1 MAGPCQF
8 KGAATKTRERAM
20 AAVSEGD
27 REAGSGPVS
36 GSRIHRLQPGVRP
49 DLAAPVSLPD
59 VLRGIASPSDAAA
72 ARQLEGSL
80 QRRAADQQLRDELA
94 VYDFSGP
101 KYQKFEEELARYGT
115 SVLRAWAYSGYIF
128 KLVSSRGFTL
138 YPSETELRDL
148 HRDPEVREEL
158 ANMTVAVALPR
169 SGSVR
174 SSTASG
180 AMTVARACRRS
191 SWGPACTCSRTSS
204 VGDASSW
211 RSGGARTAAI
221 PPSACRKRTPSPT
234 RRYWRQARSMCWT
247 ISATSILGAGNIVAL
262 TLDQYSQD
270 EIVELLGER
279 SIRAVEGVLYRW
291 RTQQKD
297 RMQGGDGRD
306 RRS

>member
-1 MAGPCQF
+1 
-8 KGAATKTRERAM
+8 M

-101 KYQKFEEELARYGT
+101 KYQRFEEELARYGT

-169 SGSVR
+169 FR
-174 SSTASG
+174 K
-180 AMTVARACRRS
+180 RALID
-191 SWGPACTCSRTSS
+191 GE
-204 VGDASSW
+204 W
-211 RSGGARTAAI
+211 RYDGGASLPTFFMG
-221 PPSACRKRTPSPT
+221 ACLYVFPNEF
-234 RRYWRQARSMCWT
+234 RRRRVQLEKWRRQNGRDPAVSMPEADSVSDPAVLATGKIHVLDHLSNIDPRARD
-247 ISATSILGAGNIVAL
+247 IVAL